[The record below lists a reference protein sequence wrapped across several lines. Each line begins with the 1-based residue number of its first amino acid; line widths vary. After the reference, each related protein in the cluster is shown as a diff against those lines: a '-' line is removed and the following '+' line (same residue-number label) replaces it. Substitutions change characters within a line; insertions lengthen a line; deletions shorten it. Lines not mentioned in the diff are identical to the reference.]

1 MKFSFFYYI
10 VKINLK
16 ILLTYY
22 YLLLDYFV
30 YFCDKYKV
38 KKMKKILCF
47 LAVTVFTLSCE
58 KKDEEIKVVKIAEN
72 YAVFGDSISTDGAL
86 STAEMMSK
94 FNSLKEGDTVDV
106 KFSSKINDVCQKKG
120 CWMNVALE
128 DDNSTFVKFK
138 DYAFFV
144 PMNAKDK
151 EVIVEGKAYV
161 SIESVDDLKHYA
173 KDAGKSQ
180 AAIDSI
186 VAPKTTYSF
195 MANGALISK

>member
-1 MKFSFFYYI
+1 
-10 VKINLK
+10 
-16 ILLTYY
+16 
-22 YLLLDYFV
+22 
-30 YFCDKYKV
+30 
-38 KKMKKILCF
+38 MKKVICF
-47 LAVTVFTLSCE
+47 LVIAVFAISCGKKEETVE
-58 KKDEEIKVVKIAEN
+58 KEQIVEN
-72 YAVFGDSISTDGAL
+72 YAVFGDSISSEGAL
-86 STAEMMSK
+86 TSAEMMSK
-94 FNSLKEGDTVDV
+94 FKNLKEGDTVDV

-128 DDNSTFVKFK
+128 EDNSTFVKFK